1 MVYSTRS
8 PPHFSRFIASNYTI
22 ALSADTELTG
32 DSTTTLANTVS
43 ASFIM
48 VDLAGNGTSRLTIDK
63 NHTLL
68 SQTFVQV
75 SSALALTNNLVIEAQ
90 GGNTPFVNGKSFN
103 LVLNSA
109 ASSNTG
115 TIEGTGGGYIWL
127 SNENGGFFT
136 NTGTIEAEGKS
147 TVILSNINDS
157 TFANMATVQAL
168 SGSELELSNDLSGVA
183 NFMNS
188 SRSDC

>member
-1 MVYSTRS
+1 M
-8 PPHFSRFIASNYTI
+8 
-22 ALSADTELTG
+22 
-32 DSTTTLANTVS
+32 
-43 ASFIM
+43 
-48 VDLAGNGTSRLTIDK
+48 
-63 NHTLL
+63 
-68 SQTFVQV
+68 
-75 SSALALTNNLVIEAQ
+75 LALTNNGFIQAQ

-103 LVLNSA
+103 LVLNKIA

-168 SGSELELSNDLSGVA
+168 SGSELELSNDLSGA

-188 SRSDC
+188 GKVIVDGAGSILLILGGGFTNNRIRDDTSD